1 MTALHLPGLHAMM
14 VDITREFQT
23 RVLIARRSLERPRG
37 DYPNDHYRRD
47 IDNKEQLIFNG
58 LDYVKTPE
66 NKFTLLGAVAK
77 FERARL
83 RKAKLPSCVRRFSTQ
98 LSQLRTGII
107 PALQE
112 DSQTENVGSAKNGE
126 RHAS

>member
-1 MTALHLPGLHAMM
+1 M

-23 RVLIARRSLERPRG
+23 RVLIARRSLERPRV
-37 DYPNDHYRRD
+37 DYPNDQYRRD
-47 IDNKEQLIFNG
+47 IDNKEQRIFNG
-58 LDYVKTPE
+58 RDYVKTPE
-66 NKFTLLGAVAK
+66 NKFTLTLLGAVAE

-98 LSQLRTGII
+98 LSQLRSEII

>member
-58 LDYVKTPE
+58 RDYVKNSREQVHPD
-66 NKFTLLGAVAK
+66 
-77 FERARL
+77 RAR
-83 RKAKLPSCVRRFSTQ
+83 RGRR
-98 LSQLRTGII
+98 I
-107 PALQE
+107 
-112 DSQTENVGSAKNGE
+112 
-126 RHAS
+126 